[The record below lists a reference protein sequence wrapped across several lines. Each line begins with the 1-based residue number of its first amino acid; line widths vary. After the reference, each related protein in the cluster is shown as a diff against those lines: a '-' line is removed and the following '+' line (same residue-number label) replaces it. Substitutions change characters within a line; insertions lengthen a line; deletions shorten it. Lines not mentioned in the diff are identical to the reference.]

1 MSVHPHLETVAEPV
15 MAQIVELLRQRA
27 YYHNQ
32 GLPVAAIQAARTALV
47 LAQVHGLQTQ
57 EANIS
62 LHLAEDQAFLLNSY
76 AAAAENARHCL
87 RLIVQTDGDNRT
99 KVATAYSVLGFV
111 AAQQRRPVD
120 AVWALREALAVLA
133 PLQARPPLELT
144 VFEQRTLA
152 RAYINLAIADSL
164 VGDFDQARALS
175 EEALVLARAVGN
187 EVALITL
194 LENLGH
200 YEIAL
205 GNYQVAET
213 YLIEGEGLA
222 AQGHQPDWLER
233 LSYFQQ
239 MRSEIYLRRGQLQA
253 AGQYASQAL
262 DTHVRQLF
270 HFDRSLVADVNALFG
285 SLYLATGAHQSG
297 LHCLQR
303 AERIYRYLGM
313 MFQADRVHMQQSL
326 ARILLENSRLKDA
339 EPLPPPLLNSKAA
352 RAFDLTCQVM
362 DLLFDMYAAEEE
374 DVAGHSD
381 RVVRYALV
389 LARRLDLPEADMDA
403 LAYVGPL
410 HDLGKRAVPPD
421 ILNKPGAL
429 TAEEYELIKHHP
441 EAGVEILLEAAV
453 GLSPAA
459 VALLRHH
466 HERWDGGGYPDGLQ
480 GEQIPIVARVLSVA
494 DAYDAMTMDR
504 PYRKGLPHSE
514 AMQRVRD
521 NAGTQ
526 FDPVVV
532 AAWQDLHAVPDDF
545 TFVPSW

>member
-1 MSVHPHLETVAEPV
+1 
-15 MAQIVELLRQRA
+15 MAQIVEFLRQRA

-32 GLPVAAIQAARTALV
+32 GLPVAAIEAARMALA
-47 LAQVHGLQTQ
+47 LAQAHGLQAQ

-76 AAAAENARHCL
+76 ATAAANASHCL
-87 RLIVQTDGDNRT
+87 RLITQADGENRT

-133 PLQARPPLELT
+133 PLQARPPVDLT

-164 VGDFDQARALS
+164 VGDFEQARALS

-205 GNYQVAET
+205 GNYQVAEA
-213 YLIEGEGLA
+213 YLVEGEGLA
-222 AQGHQPDWLER
+222 ALETQPDWLER

-239 MRSEIYLRRGQLQA
+239 MRSEIYLRRGQLQT
-253 AGQYASQAL
+253 AGDYASRAL

-285 SLYLATGAHQSG
+285 SLYLATGANRSG
-297 LHCLQR
+297 LECLQR

-313 MFQADRVHMQQSL
+313 IFQADRVHMQQSL
-326 ARILLENSRLKDA
+326 ATILLENGRLKDA
-339 EPLPPPLLNSKAA
+339 EVPPTPFLNPEAA
-352 RAFDLTCQVM
+352 RAFDLISQIM

-389 LARRLDLPEADMDA
+389 LARKMNLPAADMDA

-410 HDLGKRAVPPD
+410 HDLGKRAVPAE
-421 ILNKPGAL
+421 ILNKPGTL
-429 TAEEYELIKHHP
+429 TAEEYELIKRHP

-453 GLSPAA
+453 GLSPAD

-466 HERWDGGGYPDGLQ
+466 HERWDGGGYPDGLE

-514 AMQRVRD
+514 AMHRVRE

-532 AAWQDLHAVPDDF
+532 AAWQDLHAVPEDF

>member
-1 MSVHPHLETVAEPV
+1 M

-32 GLPVAAIQAARTALV
+32 GLPVAAIEAASTALA
-47 LAQVHGLQTQ
+47 LARAHGLQAQ

-76 AAAAENARHCL
+76 AAAAENARRCL
-87 RLIVQTDGDNRT
+87 HLIGQPDRDNRT

-111 AAQQRRPVD
+111 AAQQRRSVD

-133 PLQARPPLELT
+133 PLQARPPAELT

-152 RAYINLAIADSL
+152 RAYINLAIANSL
-164 VGDFDQARALS
+164 VGDFEGARALS
-175 EEALVLARAVGN
+175 EEALVLARAAGN

-205 GNYQVAET
+205 GNYHVAEA
-213 YLIEGEGLA
+213 YLVEGESLA
-222 AQGHQPDWLER
+222 TLGHQPDWLER

-239 MRSEIYLRRGQLQA
+239 MRSEIYLRRGELQI
-253 AGQYASQAL
+253 AGDYASRAL

-285 SLYLATGAHQSG
+285 SFYLAIGANESG
-297 LHCLQR
+297 LECLQR

-313 MFQADRVHMQQSL
+313 IFQADRVHMQHSL
-326 ARILLENSRLKDA
+326 ARILLENGRLKASDA
-339 EPLPPPLLNSKAA
+339 PPAPFLNAEAA
-352 RAFDLTCQVM
+352 RAFDLINQVM

-381 RVVRYALV
+381 RVVRYALL
-389 LARRLDLPEADMDA
+389 LARKMNLPAADMDA

-410 HDLGKRAVPPD
+410 HDLGKRAVPPE

-429 TAEEYELIKHHP
+429 TAEEYALIKRHP

-459 VALLRHH
+459 LALLRHH
-466 HERWDGGGYPDGLQ
+466 HERWDGGGYPDGLS
-480 GEQIPIVARVLSVA
+480 GEQIPIIARALSVA

-514 AMQRVRD
+514 AMQRVCD

-526 FDPVVV
+526 FDPEVV
-532 AAWQDLHAVPDDF
+532 AAWQDLHAVPEDF
-545 TFVPSW
+545 AFVPSW

>member
-1 MSVHPHLETVAEPV
+1 
-15 MAQIVELLRQRA
+15 MARIVELLRQRA
-27 YYHNQ
+27 YYYNQ
-32 GLPVAAIQAARTALV
+32 GLPVAAIEAARTALG
-47 LAQVHGLQTQ
+47 LSQAHGLLAQ

-76 AAAAENARHCL
+76 TAAADNARHCL
-87 RLIVQTDGDNRT
+87 QLISQLHDDNRT

-133 PLQARPPLELT
+133 PLQTRPPAALS
-144 VFEQRTLA
+144 VHEQRTLA
-152 RAYINLAIADSL
+152 RAYINLAIANSL

-175 EEALVLARAVGN
+175 EQALELARAVGN
-187 EVALITL
+187 EVALITV

-205 GNYQVAET
+205 GNYQVAED
-213 YLIEGEGLA
+213 YLVEGENLA
-222 AQGHQPDWLER
+222 ALGHQPDWLER

-239 MRSEIYLRRGQLQA
+239 MRSEIHLRRGQLHA
-253 AGQYASQAL
+253 AGDYASRAL

-297 LHCLQR
+297 LDCLQR
-303 AERIYRYLGM
+303 AERIYRYLGLI
-313 MFQADRVHMQQSL
+313 FQADRVQMQQSL
-326 ARILLENSRLKDA
+326 GRILLENRRLKDA
-339 EPLPPPLLNSKAA
+339 DLPPIPLVNAEA
-352 RAFDLTCQVM
+352 TRAFELICQVM

-389 LARRLDLPEADMDA
+389 LGRKLRLPRVDMDA

-410 HDLGKRAVPPD
+410 HDLGKRVVPPE
-421 ILNKPGAL
+421 ILNKPGSL
-429 TAEEYELIKHHP
+429 TAEEYEQIKRHP

-453 GLSPAA
+453 GLSSSAL
-459 VALLRHH
+459 ALLRHH
-466 HERWDGGGYPDGLQ
+466 HERWDGDGYPDGLK
-480 GEQIPIVARVLSVA
+480 GEEIPIVARVLSVA

-514 AMQRVRD
+514 AMLRVCD

-526 FDPVVV
+526 FDPAVV
-532 AAWQDLHAVPDDF
+532 AAWQDLHRVPDDF
-545 TFVPSW
+545 AFVPSW